1 MMANDQFAAVQ
12 ESNPHQAFL
21 PIFATL
27 FFAVTASPILLGFG
41 EYEAR
46 SRATGPIR
54 ADRLGSPVVV
64 ASCDLAEHGE
74 PGHRCGG
81 RRG

>member
-1 MMANDQFAAVQ
+1 MIASERFDVIQ
-12 ESNPHQAFL
+12 ETNPHQAFL

-27 FFAVTASPILLGFG
+27 FFAITTSPILMGFG

-54 ADRLGSPVVV
+54 EGKNNRQIVIAR
-64 ASCDLAEHGE
+64 CEMAEHGQ
-74 PGHRCGG
+74 PGHRCAG
-81 RRG
+81 RRS